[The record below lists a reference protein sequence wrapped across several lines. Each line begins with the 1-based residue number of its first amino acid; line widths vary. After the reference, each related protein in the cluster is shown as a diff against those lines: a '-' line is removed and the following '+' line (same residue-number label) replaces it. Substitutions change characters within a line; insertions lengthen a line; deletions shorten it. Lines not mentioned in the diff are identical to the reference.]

1 MKKKVTAD
9 HVNLEKNLLGQN
21 VDEKTD
27 SRSWRK
33 ILVEEFFIFLL
44 AAQELCESVP

>member
-1 MKKKVTAD
+1 MLMKKVTAD

-27 SRSWRK
+27 SR
-33 ILVEEFFIFLL
+33 
-44 AAQELCESVP
+44 